1 MEQHA
6 IVKDL
11 PREKSAVQEQ
21 QKLLR
26 QLREGRL
33 PLLVETRHAA
43 IILFG
48 EANRKNLYR
57 LYKLIKSGA
66 IKSKK
71 LGANYWI
78 LKSELERLAADETH
92 EPKH

>member
-1 MEQHA
+1 MQQHA

-11 PREKSAVQEQ
+11 PVEKRAVQEQ

-48 EANRKNLYR
+48 NSERKNIYR
-57 LYKLIKSGA
+57 LYKLIKAGA

-71 LGANYWI
+71 LGANHWI
-78 LKSELERLAADETH
+78 LKSELERLAEDETH
-92 EPKH
+92 EPNH